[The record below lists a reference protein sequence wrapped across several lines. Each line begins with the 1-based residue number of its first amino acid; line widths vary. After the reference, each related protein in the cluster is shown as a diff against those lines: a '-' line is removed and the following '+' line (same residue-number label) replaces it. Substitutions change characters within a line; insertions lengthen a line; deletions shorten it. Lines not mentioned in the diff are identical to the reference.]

1 MIIYGSKNKQLA
13 KEVVTDKCPNCGT
26 QNSIELYVF
35 QRYAHVFWI
44 PFFPFGKTAVSQCDH
59 CKQVLKLKEMPPSL
73 TSAYENVKSQTKTPI
88 WTFSGLALLA
98 VLITVGILNDKKND
112 EKNAQL
118 ILTPKSGDVFEVKTK
133 DNHYTL
139 YKIENIE
146 GDSAFIRVNQFETN
160 KMTGLAD
167 LKRKGES
174 AYSED
179 VFSFS
184 KTELKAMLANGEIVD
199 IERR

>member
-1 MIIYGSKNKQLA
+1 MIIYGTKNKKLA
-13 KEVVTDKCPNCGT
+13 KEVVTDKCSNCGT

-35 QRYAHVFWI
+35 QKYAHVFWI
-44 PFFPFGKTAVSQCDH
+44 PFFPIGKTAVSQCDH
-59 CKQVLKLKEMPPSL
+59 CKQVLKLKEMPAAL
-73 TSAYENVKSQTKTPI
+73 TTVYENAKSQAKTPA

-118 ILTPKSGDVFEVKTK
+118 ILTPKSGDIFEVKTK

-146 GDSAFIRVNQFETN
+146 GDSAFIRINQFETN

-184 KTELKAMLANGEIVD
+184 KIELKTMLANGEIVD